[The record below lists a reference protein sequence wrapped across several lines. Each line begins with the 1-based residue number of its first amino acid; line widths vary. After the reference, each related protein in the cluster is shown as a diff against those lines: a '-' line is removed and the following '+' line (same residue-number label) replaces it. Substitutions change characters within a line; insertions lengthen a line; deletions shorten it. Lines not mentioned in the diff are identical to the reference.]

1 MNRRIRY
8 CTRWKSS
15 TVNSSISA
23 NMYTFPVFHMYD
35 QISHSMLVG
44 CCLATKS
51 SNLNNTKWNGWRQW
65 HPKNYNLEIIG
76 ASLSKPHTCI
86 ANCEYGCLSIC
97 WITNGHI
104 PNLNWTNRNEGTRAL
119 QICTCAKAFQCS
131 VRWMWQRTPHHVT
144 QCRWIYWIWETDCVW
159 SERKGYC
166 KTAVSAPKITGVNEI
181 RVDRRKAG

>member
-1 MNRRIRY
+1 MKIIHCEQQHFCQY
-8 CTRWKSS
+8 VHIPC
-15 TVNSSISA
+15 
-23 NMYTFPVFHMYD
+23 
-35 QISHSMLVG
+35 ISHVWPNLPLHACWML
-44 CCLATKS
+44 LS
-51 SNLNNTKWNGWRQW
+51 NQILNLNNTKWNGWRQW
-65 HPKNYNLEIIG
+65 HPKNHNLEIIG

-144 QCRWIYWIWETDCVW
+144 QCRWIYWVRKTDCIW
-159 SERKGYC
+159 SERKGLLQDC
-166 KTAVSAPKITGVNEI
+166 SVAKDNRSEGDQSRP
-181 RVDRRKAG
+181 R